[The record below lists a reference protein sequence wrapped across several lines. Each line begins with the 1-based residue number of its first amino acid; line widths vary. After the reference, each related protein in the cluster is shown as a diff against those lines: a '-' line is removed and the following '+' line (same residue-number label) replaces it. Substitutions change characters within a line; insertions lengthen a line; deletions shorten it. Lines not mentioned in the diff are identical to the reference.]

1 MLAALSPIMHSVV
14 FTRTSN
20 PRALSP
26 ATLVHHAGGEA
37 LTVAEPRAAVEKAKE
52 LAGPGG
58 AVLVTGSIYLIA
70 DLVREPGQARA
81 SMI

>member
-1 MLAALSPIMHSVV
+1 
-14 FTRTSN
+14 
-20 PRALSP
+20 
-26 ATLVHHAGGEA
+26 VHHAGGEA
-37 LTVAEPRAAVEKAKE
+37 LTVAEPRAAVAKAKE
-52 LAGPGG
+52 LAGRGG